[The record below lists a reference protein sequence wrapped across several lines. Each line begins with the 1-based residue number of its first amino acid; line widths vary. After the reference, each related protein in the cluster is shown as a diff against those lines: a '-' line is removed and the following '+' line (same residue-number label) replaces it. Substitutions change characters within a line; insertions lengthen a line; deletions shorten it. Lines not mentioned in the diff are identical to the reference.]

1 MAEKNVKRELTDI
14 IRRETEERQ
23 TAAVDSGR
31 FSYTVTAAD
40 GELTVKQ
47 ILKRRMGFSSR
58 LLRRL
63 KTEGKVM
70 RNGSEVRLFA
80 DVIEGDVIQVD
91 LPEEKCSFIPQDIPI
106 EPVYEDDDMLVIN
119 KQPGIVV
126 HPTKGHPVGTI
137 ANGLMRYMEQTERSF
152 KIRFVNRLDMDTSG
166 LLMIAKN
173 SHCQDTMMKQM
184 KHDNVEK
191 KYTAIV
197 HGLISEDQG
206 TVDLPTGRPDPDD
219 VRRWVMED
227 GYPSVTHYQVMNR
240 FQDPEAE
247 GGGYTL
253 IRLRLETGRTHQIRV
268 HMAYTG
274 HPLVGDTLYGHAD
287 PDLIG
292 RQALH
297 ASSLTFLQPVSGE
310 PISCE
315 APLPEDMRL
324 LIEKLSERSGRC
336 ETTRE

>member
-1 MAEKNVKRELTDI
+1 MAEKSVKRELTDI
-14 IRRETEERQ
+14 VRKETAERQ
-23 TAAVDSGR
+23 AAAADSGR

-40 GELTVKQ
+40 GELTIKQ

-70 RNGSEVRLFA
+70 RNGLEVRLFA

-106 EPVYEDDDMLVIN
+106 ESVYEDDDMLVIN
-119 KQPGIVV
+119 KQPGVVV

-137 ANGLMRYMEQTERSF
+137 ANGLMRYMEQTGQSF

-184 KHDNVEK
+184 KLDKVVK

-197 HGLISEDQG
+197 HGVISEERG
-206 TVDLPTGRPDPDD
+206 TIDLPTGRPDPDD

-227 GYPSVTHYQVMNR
+227 GYPSVTHYEVLKR
-240 FQDPEAE
+240 FEDPKAE

-253 IRLRLETGRTHQIRV
+253 VKLRLETGRTHQIRV

-287 PDLIG
+287 LGLIN

-297 ASSLTFLQPVSGE
+297 ASSLTFFQPVSGE
-310 PISCE
+310 KIVCE
-315 APLPEDMRL
+315 AELPEDMSILTERL
-324 LIEKLSERSGRC
+324 GERC
-336 ETTRE
+336 ERREDS